1 MQLEE
6 RKLRRWRPVASTV
19 FVIHCNF
26 RTPHTYR
33 MPSSVRRLFLYWLPR
48 LLFIRRPMYRLRA
61 ARKPYNRRRPIDET
75 GYPACRPEVTSEI
88 DRRAGTVAVCELRR
102 RTAALDDGGNGSRS
116 LSRSDKELGQ
126 GYCQGQKRNSVKL
139 KVRRGTR

>member
-1 MQLEE
+1 MKAEE
-6 RKLRRWRPVASTV
+6 VASVASTV

-48 LLFIRRPMYRLRA
+48 LLFIRRPMYRHRA

-75 GYPACRPEVTSEI
+75 GYPACGPEVTSEI
-88 DRRAGTVAVCELRR
+88 DRRAATVAVCELRR

-116 LSRSDKELGQ
+116 LSRSDKKLGQ
-126 GYCQGQKRNSVKL
+126 GCCQGQKRNSVKL